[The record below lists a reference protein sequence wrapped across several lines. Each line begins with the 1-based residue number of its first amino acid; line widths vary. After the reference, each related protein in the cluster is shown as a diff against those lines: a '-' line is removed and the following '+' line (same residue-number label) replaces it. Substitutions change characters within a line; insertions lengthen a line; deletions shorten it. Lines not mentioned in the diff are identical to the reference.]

1 MADLYRALRGNND
14 HDHLILITG
23 DSPPLPNPGP
33 APMDPIAAGNPPMG
47 PSIVGVTS
55 TDQDHVHDIVMDP
68 RSGMLQVGEA
78 NGHTHEIGDLPEPL
92 RQKPAKSKDPDEPDS
107 GAITQAAYGDSGTAG
122 GAIPD
127 DPYAFNTKEEA
138 KELAVALKLYK
149 ALQDREDESQR
160 EANEAREFR
169 EGKQWD
175 ETVAK
180 ELDADDRAHV
190 VINYTGALVD
200 LLSGYFRNNRRDPRA
215 FPVEGG
221 DSKVAD
227 VLNMAMKQVAHECK
241 FAIRGVQGF
250 EDELVEGRGCFEL
263 DMNFEQDVRGTIDIR
278 YVDNSKVRFGPHKEL
293 DASDAECAT
302 VEEWVGLDRI
312 KALFPDRAKALD
324 KAAAL
329 ASDDEIKTV
338 LSQPTLKEW
347 GAEILKTVND
357 PTFVNQTAYDQSLK
371 FIKMERQEYRTA
383 HFIVSDDATIIQEVT
398 KGMANKART
407 LPGLSVVQVPRTRL
421 RRTVF
426 VGPVLL
432 DDYYPDLPFPGLSLV
447 PVYAYLT
454 KLGAFYGKVRCAKDP
469 QRETNKRHS
478 QIIDIV
484 NKCAGYGRW
493 YDDQTFDDPREVDNF
508 LENGGKAGYVGKLRS
523 TEHPPIKE
531 EGTKIPSEVLKVEE
545 VNIEQFYRATN
556 VSPQLFGMTEYAQE
570 SGKSQQIKQ
579 RAALLGNEFLFDN
592 FYASMKTL
600 WTRVVRMIQEYYDPE
615 RLARL
620 CIANAVREQQ
630 TSMVVGGQ
638 DMDPDAAETKQAI
651 EAIFSTADLTKYD
664 VVIDDGPMSPTTQE
678 TELTR
683 WMEFNQYSPG
693 IVPPEMLVELS
704 SLGNK
709 NKWGRIMAA
718 RAEQAAAMEKAK
730 AQADIIKAGRGTTEA
745 AIGSNPQGQGTG
757 GPSGAP
763 AN

>member
-1 MADLYRALRGNND
+1 MADLYRALRGTND
-14 HDHLILITG
+14 HDHLVLITSN
-23 DSPPLPNPGP
+23 SPALQP
-33 APMDPIAAGNPPMG
+33 APTMPMDPVMGGMPAQG
-47 PSIVGVTS
+47 PSIVGQSS
-55 TDQDHVHDIVMDP
+55 TDQDHSHQVVLDPSSGALIVVESD
-68 RSGMLQVGEA
+68 
-78 NGHTHEIGDLPEPL
+78 GHTHELGDLPNPL
-92 RQKPAKSKDPDEPDS
+92 PNKPQRAPEPDS
-107 GAITQAAYGDSGTAG
+107 PDANSIVQSTTGDLGQGAT
-122 GAIPD
+122 IPD
-127 DPYAFNTKEEA
+127 DPYSFNSKEEA
-138 KELAVALKLYK
+138 RELAVALKLYK

-160 EANEAREFR
+160 EANESREFR

-175 ETVAK
+175 ETVEK
-180 ELDADDRAHV
+180 ELDAEDRAHL
-190 VINYTGALVD
+190 VINYSGALAD

-215 FPVEGG
+215 FPQEGG

-227 VLNMAMKQVAHECK
+227 VLNMALKQIAHETK
-241 FAIRGVQGF
+241 FHVRGVQAF
-250 EDELVEGRGCFEL
+250 EDEVVEGRGVFEIEM
-263 DMNFEQDVRGTIDIR
+263 DFSKDVRGTIDIR
-278 YVDNSKVRFGPHKEL
+278 YVDNSRVRFGPHREL

-302 VEEWVGLDRI
+302 VEEWVGMDRV
-312 KALFPDRAKALD
+312 KALFPDKAKALD

-329 ASDDEIKTV
+329 VNDKELKTV
-338 LSQPTLKEW
+338 LNQPTLKEW

-371 FIKMERQEYRTA
+371 FIKMERIEYRTA
-383 HFIVSDDATIIQEVT
+383 HFIVSDDATVIQEAT
-398 KGMANKART
+398 RTMANKAKT
-407 LPGLSVVQVPRTRL
+407 LPGLQVVRVPRTRM
-421 RRTVF
+421 RRTLF
-426 VGPVLL
+426 VGAVLL
-432 DDYYPDLPFPGLSLV
+432 DDYYPDLPFDGLSLV

-454 KLGAFYGKVRCAKDP
+454 KLGKFYGKMRCAKDP

-478 QIIDIV
+478 QIVDIV

-508 LENGGKAGYVGKLRS
+508 IENGGKAGYVGKLRD
-523 TEHPPIKE
+523 TARPPVKE

-545 VNIEQFYRATN
+545 VSIEQFYRATN

-592 FYASMKTL
+592 FYSSMKTL
-600 WTRVVRMIQEYYDPE
+600 WTRVVRMIQEYYDSE
-615 RLARL
+615 RLSRL

-630 TSMVVGGQ
+630 TSIVVGGQ
-638 DMDPDAAETKQAI
+638 DMDPDAQETKQAI
-651 EAIFSTADLTKYD
+651 QTLLSTADLTQYD

-709 NKWGRIMAA
+709 SKWARIMAA
-718 RAEQAAAMEKAK
+718 RAEQQAAMEKAK

-745 AIGSNPQGQGTG
+745 AIGSNPMGQGQG
-757 GPSGAP
+757 GPSGSP
-763 AN
+763 AQ